1 MKNIRR
7 IALALATLSLVLH
20 ASPGVA
26 DDSCRLVRMA
36 AFDIDINSGGGV
48 SVPITI
54 SGQSVS
60 LLVDTGAI
68 FSMLT
73 EETVQRLGLQK
84 LNTFGSGETMFGG
97 KKVVF
102 YVEPKDVNL
111 GGLKADHMPMQVLP
125 EGTVPSD
132 IGGILAPNI
141 MLHYD
146 ADFDFA
152 NAKLNLFSQ
161 EHCEGKVVYWT
172 TTPAVAIRI
181 GIDRVG
187 HIVVPVVVDGHEIK
201 ATIDTGA
208 SRSVMSLEFAESV
221 FGIAGTDP
229 KLTPLKGRWKALHYP
244 FAALTLQG
252 ITVQN
257 PDFELIS
264 DADSHLPD
272 EAPRLILGMGILRQ
286 LHLYVAYKEKKLYV
300 TSASAH

>member
-1 MKNIRR
+1 M
-7 IALALATLSLVLH
+7 ALVLLTLP
-20 ASPGVA
+20 ARA

-36 AFDIDINSGGGV
+36 AFDIDINSAGGV

-73 EETVQRLGLQK
+73 EETVQRLGLKK
-84 LNTFGSGETMFGG
+84 LNTFGSGIMMFGG

-125 EGTVPSD
+125 ENTVPGD

-152 NAKLNLFSQ
+152 NAKFNLFSQ

-172 TTPAVAIRI
+172 ASPAATIRI
-181 GIDRVG
+181 GVDKEG
-187 HIVVPVVVDGHEIK
+187 HIVVPVTVDGHEIE

-208 SRSVMSLEFAESV
+208 SRSVLSLEFAESV
-221 FGIAGTDP
+221 FGISASDP
-229 KLTPLKGRWKALHYP
+229 KLTPVKGRWKAVHYP
-244 FAALTLQG
+244 FQALTLQG

-264 DADSHLPD
+264 DADSHLPVT
-272 EAPRLILGMGILRQ
+272 APKLILGMGVLRQ
-286 LHLYVAYKEKKLYV
+286 LHLYIAYREKKLYV
-300 TSASAH
+300 TAASAH